1 LEQISLVARRLRNHR
16 DLISRLSENKQ
27 HANHRGGALPFYNAQ
42 YSVPNEGVFGPVASA
57 EHDSSG
63 YRDPPLISTIIPH
76 ASRDRSGQLVNEE
89 LNGLALPEG
98 AIARNNLQQDGSW
111 PENNATP
118 GFRLHVS
125 DFIQSL
131 SE

>member
-16 DLISRLSENKQ
+16 DLISQLSENKQ
-27 HANHRGGALPFYNAQ
+27 HADHRGGALPFDNAQ

-57 EHDSSG
+57 EHNSSG
-63 YRDPPLISTIIPH
+63 YRDPPFTPTTIPH
-76 ASRDRSGQLVNEE
+76 ASKDRSGQLVNEE
-89 LNGLALPEG
+89 LDFLALQEG
-98 AIARNNLQQDGSW
+98 AIARINLQQDGSW

-118 GFRLHVS
+118 GFRLHAS